1 MEFQVFQMEA
11 QFVSEVR
18 NSRSLS
24 NTIRRNFTKIQKDGK
39 DMMSK
44 EYRMK
49 IVITK
54 KTTGNNM
61 VVVIFKMLIYF

>member
-61 VVVIFKMLIYF
+61 VVVIF

>member
-1 MEFQVFQMEA
+1 MEA

-18 NSRSLS
+18 NSRSLA

-39 DMMSK
+39 DIMNK

-49 IVITK
+49 TDITK
-54 KTTGNNM
+54 KTIESTM
-61 VVVIFKMLIYF
+61 VVVIFKMLIYFKKTSFF